1 MKTIGVLGAGQLAR
15 MLALAG
21 MPLGFK
27 FLYVDPSHSSPA
39 SWLGEQIVAPFEDAT
54 ALQKLVDS
62 SDLITYEFEN
72 IPVSVVRK
80 LAQTRSVFP
89 PPIALESSQDRL
101 LEKQFFNQH
110 GIDTAPFCP
119 VDDQPSLE
127 QAIAALKLPLILKTR
142 RFGYDGKGQFL
153 VKSLED
159 AITAFNQLGQKGIIA
174 EGFVHFDREL
184 SCIAVRGI
192 DGATFFYPL
201 VENFHHEGI
210 LRLSLA
216 PAQVHATDLNLQASA
231 QVGRILQALDYVGI
245 LAVEFFEKEGR
256 LIANEMAPR
265 VHNSGHWT
273 IEGAETSQFENHIR
287 AVAGLP
293 LGDPKPRGFSAMINI
308 IGSMPDT
315 SKVLKIS
322 GAHLHDYSKEPRA
335 GRKLGHLTIRADS
348 LEELN
353 RTLREN
359 LDLLPLET
367 AKQWQNR
374 LNRSKA

>member
-21 MPLGFK
+21 IPLGFK

-39 SWLGEQIVAPFEDAT
+39 SLLGEQIVAPFEDAT
-54 ALQKLVDS
+54 ALQKLADS

-110 GIDTAPFCP
+110 GIDTAPFYP

-127 QAIAALKLPLILKTR
+127 QAIAVLKLPLILKTR

-174 EGFVHFDREL
+174 EGFVKFDREL

-245 LAVEFFEKEGR
+245 LAVEFFEKEGK

-293 LGDPKPRGFSAMINI
+293 LGDPKPRGFSAMINL
-308 IGSMPDT
+308 IGSMPDAT
-315 SKVLKIS
+315 KVLQIP
-322 GAHLHDYSKEPRA
+322 GAHLHDYGKEPRA

-367 AKQWQNR
+367 ANQWQNR
-374 LNRSKA
+374 LNR

>member
-21 MPLGFK
+21 IPLGFK

-39 SWLGEQIVAPFEDAT
+39 SLLGEQIVAPFEDAT
-54 ALQKLVDS
+54 ALQKLAES

-101 LEKQFFNQH
+101 LEKQFFNQY
-110 GIDTAPFCP
+110 GIDTAPFYP

-127 QAIAALKLPLILKTR
+127 QAITVLKLPLILKTR
-142 RFGYDGKGQFL
+142 RLGYDGKGQFL

-159 AITAFNQLGQKGIIA
+159 AITAFKELGQKNIIA
-174 EGFVHFDREL
+174 EGFVQFDREL
-184 SCIAVRGI
+184 SCIAVRGT

-201 VENFHHEGI
+201 VENFHHQGI

-216 PAQVHATDLNLQASA
+216 PALVHNTDLNLQASA

-245 LAVEFFEKEGR
+245 LAVEFFEKEGK

-308 IGSMPDT
+308 IGSMPDAA
-315 SKVLKIS
+315 KVLQIP
-322 GAHLHDYSKEPRA
+322 GAHLHDYGKEPRA

-353 RTLREN
+353 LTLLEN

-374 LNRSKA
+374 LNR

>member
-21 MPLGFK
+21 IPLGFK
-27 FLYVDPSHSSPA
+27 FLFVDPSHSSPA
-39 SWLGEQIVAPFEDAT
+39 SCLGEQIVAPFEDPT
-54 ALQKLVDS
+54 ALQKLADS

-80 LAQTRSVFP
+80 LANTRSVFP

-101 LEKQFFNQH
+101 LEKQFFNRH
-110 GIDTAPFCP
+110 GIDTAPFYP

-127 QAIAALKLPLILKTR
+127 QAIAVLKLPLILKTR

-174 EGFVHFDREL
+174 EGFVQFDREL

-293 LGDPKPRGFSAMINI
+293 LGDPKPLGFSAMINI
-308 IGSMPDT
+308 IGSMPDAA
-315 SKVLKIS
+315 KVLKIP
-322 GAHLHDYSKEPRA
+322 GAHLHDYGKEPRA

-359 LDLLPLET
+359 LNLFPLET

-374 LNRSKA
+374 LNR

>member
-21 MPLGFK
+21 IPLGFK

-39 SWLGEQIVAPFEDAT
+39 SLLGEQIVAPFEDAT
-54 ALQKLVDS
+54 ALQKLADS

-110 GIDTAPFCP
+110 GIDTAPFYP

-127 QAIAALKLPLILKTR
+127 QAIAVLKLPLILKTR

-174 EGFVHFDREL
+174 EGFVKFDREL

-245 LAVEFFEKEGR
+245 LAVEFFEKEGK

-293 LGDPKPRGFSAMINI
+293 LGDPKPRGFSAMINL
-308 IGSMPDT
+308 IGSMPDAT
-315 SKVLKIS
+315 KVLQIP
-322 GAHLHDYSKEPRA
+322 GAHLHDYGKEPRA

-359 LDLLPLET
+359 LNLLPLET

-374 LNRSKA
+374 LNR

>member
-21 MPLGFK
+21 IPLGFK

-39 SWLGEQIVAPFEDAT
+39 SLLGEQIVAPFEDAT
-54 ALQKLVDS
+54 ALQKLADS

-80 LAQTRSVFP
+80 LAHTRSVFP

-110 GIDTAPFCP
+110 GIDTAPFYP

-127 QAIAALKLPLILKTR
+127 QAIAVLKLPLILKTR

-174 EGFVHFDREL
+174 EGFVKFDREL

-245 LAVEFFEKEGR
+245 LAVEFFEKEGK

-308 IGSMPDT
+308 SGSMPDAA
-315 SKVLKIS
+315 KVLKIP
-322 GAHLHDYSKEPRA
+322 GAHLHDYGKEPRA

-359 LDLLPLET
+359 LNLLPLET

-374 LNRSKA
+374 LNR

>member
-21 MPLGFK
+21 IPLGFK

-39 SWLGEQIVAPFEDAT
+39 SLLGEQIVAPFEDAT
-54 ALQKLVDS
+54 ALQKLAES

-110 GIDTAPFCP
+110 GIETAPFYP

-159 AITAFNQLGQKGIIA
+159 AITAFKELGQKNIIA
-174 EGFVHFDREL
+174 EGFVQFDREL
-184 SCIAVRGI
+184 SCIAVRGT

-201 VENFHHEGI
+201 VENFHHQGI

-216 PAQVHATDLNLQASA
+216 PALVHNTDLNLQASA

-245 LAVEFFEKEGR
+245 LAVEFFEKEGK

-293 LGDPKPRGFSAMINI
+293 LGDPKPRGFSAMINL
-308 IGSMPDT
+308 IGSMPDAI
-315 SKVLKIS
+315 KVLKIP
-322 GAHLHDYSKEPRA
+322 GAHLHDYGKEPRV
-335 GRKLGHLTIRADS
+335 GRKIGHLTIRADS

-359 LDLLPLET
+359 LNLLPLET

-374 LNRSKA
+374 LNR

>member
-21 MPLGFK
+21 IPLGFK

-54 ALQKLVDS
+54 ALQKLADS

-89 PPIALESSQDRL
+89 PTIALESSQDRL

-110 GIDTAPFCP
+110 GIETAPFYP

>member
-54 ALQKLVDS
+54 ALQKLADS

-359 LDLLPLET
+359 LNLFPLET

-374 LNRSKA
+374 LNR

>member
-21 MPLGFK
+21 IPLGFK
-27 FLYVDPSHSSPA
+27 FLYVDPSPSSPA
-39 SWLGEQIVAPFEDAT
+39 SLLGEQIVAPFEDAT
-54 ALQKLVDS
+54 ALQKLAES

-110 GIDTAPFCP
+110 GIDTAPFYP

-127 QAIAALKLPLILKTR
+127 QAIAVLKLPLILKTR

-159 AITAFNQLGQKGIIA
+159 AITAFKELGQKGIIA
-174 EGFVHFDREL
+174 EGFVKFDREL

-201 VENFHHEGI
+201 VENFHHQGI

-245 LAVEFFEKEGR
+245 LAVEFFEKEGK

-293 LGDPKPRGFSAMINI
+293 LGDPKPRGFSAMINL
-308 IGSMPDT
+308 IGFMPDAT
-315 SKVLKIS
+315 KVLKIP
-322 GAHLHDYSKEPRA
+322 GAHLHDYGKEPRA

-353 RTLREN
+353 LTLLEN

-367 AKQWQNR
+367 ANQWQNR
-374 LNRSKA
+374 LNR

>member
-21 MPLGFK
+21 TPLGFK

-54 ALQKLVDS
+54 ALQKLADS

-89 PPIALESSQDRL
+89 PAIALESSQDRL

-110 GIDTAPFCP
+110 GIDTAPFYQ

-127 QAIAALKLPLILKTR
+127 QAIAVLKLPLILKTR

-174 EGFVHFDREL
+174 EGFVKFDREL

-245 LAVEFFEKEGR
+245 LAVEFFEKEGK

-308 IGSMPDT
+308 IGSMPDAA
-315 SKVLKIS
+315 KVLQIP
-322 GAHLHDYSKEPRA
+322 GAHLHDYGKEPRA

-353 RTLREN
+353 RTLQEN
-359 LDLLPLET
+359 LNLLPLET

-374 LNRSKA
+374 LNR

>member
-21 MPLGFK
+21 IPLGFK
-27 FLYVDPSHSSPA
+27 FLYVDPSPSSPA
-39 SWLGEQIVAPFEDAT
+39 SLLGEQIVAPFEDAT
-54 ALQKLVDS
+54 ALQKLAES

-80 LAQTRSVFP
+80 LAQTRSVYP
-89 PPIALESSQDRL
+89 PPKALESSQDRL

-110 GIDTAPFCP
+110 GIATAPFYP
-119 VDDQPSLE
+119 VDDLPSLE
-127 QAIAALKLPLILKTR
+127 QAITVLKLPLILKTR
-142 RFGYDGKGQFL
+142 RLGYDGKGQFL

-159 AITAFNQLGQKGIIA
+159 AITAFKELGQKGIIA
-174 EGFVHFDREL
+174 EGFVQFDREL

-201 VENFHHEGI
+201 VENFHHQGI

-216 PAQVHATDLNLQASA
+216 PALVHNTDLNLQASA

-245 LAVEFFEKEGR
+245 LAVEFFEKEGK

-308 IGSMPDT
+308 IGFMPDAVE
-315 SKVLKIS
+315 VLKIP
-322 GAHLHDYSKEPRA
+322 GAHLHDYGKEPRA

-353 RTLREN
+353 LTLLEN

-374 LNRSKA
+374 LNR

>member
-21 MPLGFK
+21 IPLGFK

-39 SWLGEQIVAPFEDAT
+39 SLLGEQIVAPFEDAT
-54 ALQKLVDS
+54 ALQKLADS

-80 LAQTRSVFP
+80 LAHTRSVFP

-110 GIDTAPFCP
+110 GIETAPFYP

-127 QAIAALKLPLILKTR
+127 QAIAVLKLPLILKTR

-174 EGFVHFDREL
+174 EGFVKFDREL

-245 LAVEFFEKEGR
+245 LAVEFFEKEGK

-308 IGSMPDT
+308 IGSMPDAA
-315 SKVLKIS
+315 KVLQIP
-322 GAHLHDYSKEPRA
+322 GAHLHDYGKEPRI

-353 RTLREN
+353 RTLQKN
-359 LDLLPLET
+359 LNLLPLET

-374 LNRSKA
+374 LNR

>member
-27 FLYVDPSHSSPA
+27 FIFLDPSHSSPA
-39 SWLGEQIVAPFEDAT
+39 SWLGEQIVAPFEDAP

-62 SDLITYEFEN
+62 SELITYEFEN

-80 LAQTRSVFP
+80 LAQARAVFP
-89 PPIALESSQDRL
+89 HPKALESSQDRL

-110 GIDTAPFCP
+110 GIATAPFHP
-119 VDDQPSLE
+119 VDDLPSLE
-127 QAIAALKLPLILKTR
+127 HAISVLNLPLILKTR

-153 VKSLED
+153 VKTFED
-159 AITAFNQLGQKGIIA
+159 AVKAFNQLGQKGIIA
-174 EGFVHFDREL
+174 EGFVQFDREL

-231 QVGRILQALDYVGI
+231 QVGRVLQALDYVGI
-245 LAVEFFEKEGR
+245 LAVEFFEKEGK

-293 LGDPKPRGFSAMINI
+293 LGAPKSRGFSAMINL
-308 IGSMPDT
+308 IGSMPIA
-315 SKVLKIS
+315 SKVLQIP
-322 GAHLHDYSKEPRA
+322 GAHLHDYGKEPRT
-335 GRKLGHLTIRADS
+335 GRKLGHLTVRADS

-353 RTLREN
+353 RTLLAN

-367 AKQWQNR
+367 ANQWQNR
-374 LNRSKA
+374 LNRLKA

>member
-21 MPLGFK
+21 IPLGFK

-39 SWLGEQIVAPFEDAT
+39 SLLGEQIVAPFEDAT
-54 ALQKLVDS
+54 ALQKLAES

-110 GIDTAPFCP
+110 GIDTAPFYP
-119 VDDQPSLE
+119 VDDLPSLE
-127 QAIAALKLPLILKTR
+127 QAITVLKLPLILKTR
-142 RFGYDGKGQFL
+142 RLGYDGKGQFL

-159 AITAFNQLGQKGIIA
+159 AITAFKELGQKNIIA
-174 EGFVHFDREL
+174 EGFVQFDREL
-184 SCIAVRGI
+184 SCIAVRGT

-201 VENFHHEGI
+201 VENFHHQGI

-216 PAQVHATDLNLQASA
+216 PALVHNNDLNLQASA

-245 LAVEFFEKEGR
+245 LAVEFFEKEGK

-308 IGSMPDT
+308 IGSMPDAA
-315 SKVLKIS
+315 KVLQIP
-322 GAHLHDYSKEPRA
+322 GAHLHDYGKEPRA

-353 RTLREN
+353 RTLQEN
-359 LDLLPLET
+359 LNLLPLET

-374 LNRSKA
+374 LNR

>member
-21 MPLGFK
+21 IPLGFK

-39 SWLGEQIVAPFEDAT
+39 SLLGEQIVAPFEDAT
-54 ALQKLVDS
+54 ALQKLAES

-80 LAQTRSVFP
+80 LAQTRSVYP
-89 PPIALESSQDRL
+89 PPKALESSQDRL
-101 LEKQFFNQH
+101 LEKQFFKQH
-110 GIDTAPFCP
+110 GIATAPFYP
-119 VDDQPSLE
+119 VDDLPSLE
-127 QAIAALKLPLILKTR
+127 QVLTVLKLPLILKTR
-142 RFGYDGKGQFL
+142 RLGYDGKGQFL

-159 AITAFNQLGQKGIIA
+159 AITAFKKLGQKGIIA
-174 EGFVHFDREL
+174 EGFVQFDREL

-201 VENFHHEGI
+201 VENFHHQGI

-216 PAQVHATDLNLQASA
+216 PALVHNTDLNLQASA

-245 LAVEFFEKEGR
+245 LAVEFFEKEGK

-293 LGDPKPRGFSAMINI
+293 LGDPKPRGFSAMINL
-308 IGSMPDT
+308 IGFMPDAT
-315 SKVLKIS
+315 KVLKIP
-322 GAHLHDYSKEPRA
+322 GAHLHDYGKEPRA

-353 RTLREN
+353 LTLLEN

-367 AKQWQNR
+367 ANQWQNR
-374 LNRSKA
+374 LNR

>member
-21 MPLGFK
+21 IPLGFK

-39 SWLGEQIVAPFEDAT
+39 SLLGEQIVAPFEDAS
-54 ALQKLVDS
+54 ALQKLAES

-72 IPVSVVRK
+72 IPVSVVTK

-89 PPIALESSQDRL
+89 PPLALESSQDRL

-110 GIDTAPFCP
+110 GIDTAPFYP

-127 QAIAALKLPLILKTR
+127 QAIAFLKLPLILKTR
-142 RFGYDGKGQFL
+142 RLGYDGKGQFL

-159 AITAFNQLGQKGIIA
+159 AITAFKELGQKGIIA
-174 EGFVHFDREL
+174 EGFVKFDREL

-201 VENFHHEGI
+201 VENFHHQGI

-216 PAQVHATDLNLQASA
+216 PALIHTADLNLQASA

-245 LAVEFFEKEGR
+245 LAVEFFEKEGK

-308 IGSMPDT
+308 IGSMPDA
-315 SKVLKIS
+315 SKVLHIP
-322 GAHLHDYSKEPRA
+322 GAHLHDYGKEPRV

-348 LEELN
+348 LAELN
-353 RTLREN
+353 RTLLAN

-374 LNRSKA
+374 LNR

>member
-21 MPLGFK
+21 IPLGFK

-54 ALQKLVDS
+54 ALQKLADS

-110 GIDTAPFCP
+110 GIETAPFYP

-127 QAIAALKLPLILKTR
+127 QAIAVLKLPLILKTR

-174 EGFVHFDREL
+174 EGFVQFDREL

-201 VENFHHEGI
+201 VENFHNDGI

-308 IGSMPDT
+308 IGSMPDA
-315 SKVLKIS
+315 SKVLKIP

>member
-54 ALQKLVDS
+54 ALQKLADS

-110 GIDTAPFCP
+110 GIDTAPFYP
-119 VDDQPSLE
+119 VDDQASLE
-127 QAIAALKLPLILKTR
+127 HAIAVLKLPLILKTR

-174 EGFVHFDREL
+174 EGFVKFDREL

-201 VENFHHEGI
+201 VENFHHQGI

-216 PAQVHATDLNLQASA
+216 PALVHNSDLNLQASA

-308 IGSMPDT
+308 IGSMPDAI
-315 SKVLKIS
+315 KVLKIP
-322 GAHLHDYSKEPRA
+322 GAHLHDYGKEPRA

-353 RTLREN
+353 RTLQEN
-359 LDLLPLET
+359 LNLLPLET

-374 LNRSKA
+374 LNR

>member
-21 MPLGFK
+21 IPLGFK

-39 SWLGEQIVAPFEDAT
+39 SLLGEQIVAPFEDAN

-110 GIDTAPFCP
+110 GIETAPFYP

-127 QAIAALKLPLILKTR
+127 QAIAVLKLPLILKTR

-174 EGFVHFDREL
+174 EGFVKFDREL

-245 LAVEFFEKEGR
+245 LAVEFFEKEGK

-308 IGSMPDT
+308 IGSMPDAA
-315 SKVLKIS
+315 KVLQIP
-322 GAHLHDYSKEPRA
+322 GAHLHDYGKEPRA

-359 LDLLPLET
+359 LNLLPLET

-374 LNRSKA
+374 LNR

>member
-15 MLALAG
+15 MLAIAG
-21 MPLGFK
+21 IPLGFK

-39 SWLGEQIVAPFEDAT
+39 SLLGEQIVAPFEDVA
-54 ALQKLVDS
+54 ALQKLADS

-80 LAQTRSVFP
+80 LAQTRAVFP
-89 PPIALESSQDRL
+89 PPKALESSQDRL
-101 LEKQFFNQH
+101 LEKQFFNQQ
-110 GIDTAPFCP
+110 GIATAPFYP
-119 VDDQPSLE
+119 VDDLPSLE
-127 QAIAALKLPLILKTR
+127 QAIAVLKLPLILKTR

-153 VKSLED
+153 VKSFED
-159 AITAFNQLGQKGIIA
+159 AVTAFNQLGQKGIIA
-174 EGFVHFDREL
+174 EGFVKFDREL

-216 PAQVHATDLNLQASA
+216 PAQVHAIDLNLQAA
-231 QVGRILQALDYVGI
+231 DQVGRILKALDYVGV
-245 LAVEFFEKEGR
+245 LAVEFFEKAGK

-293 LGDPKPRGFSAMINI
+293 LGDPKPRGFSAMINL
-308 IGSMPDT
+308 IGSMPDAA
-315 SKVLKIS
+315 KVLQIP
-322 GAHLHDYSKEPRA
+322 GAHLHDYGKEPRI

-353 RTLREN
+353 RTLLAN

-374 LNRSKA
+374 LNR

>member
-21 MPLGFK
+21 IPLGFK

-39 SWLGEQIVAPFEDAT
+39 SLLGEQIVAPFEDAN

-72 IPVSVVRK
+72 IPVSVVKK

-110 GIDTAPFCP
+110 GIDTAPFYP

-127 QAIAALKLPLILKTR
+127 QAIAVLKLPLILKTR

-174 EGFVHFDREL
+174 EGFVKFDREL

-216 PAQVHATDLNLQASA
+216 PAQVHITDLNLQASA

-245 LAVEFFEKEGR
+245 LAVEFFEKEGK

-293 LGDPKPRGFSAMINI
+293 LGDPKPCGFSAMINL
-308 IGSMPDT
+308 IGSMPDAT
-315 SKVLKIS
+315 KVLQIP
-322 GAHLHDYSKEPRA
+322 GAHLHDYGKEPRV

-348 LEELN
+348 LEGLN
-353 RTLREN
+353 RTLLAN

-367 AKQWQNR
+367 ANQWQNR
-374 LNRSKA
+374 LNRLKA

>member
-21 MPLGFK
+21 IPLGFK

-80 LAQTRSVFP
+80 LAHTRSVFP

-101 LEKQFFNQH
+101 LEKQFFNRH
-110 GIDTAPFCP
+110 GIDTAPFYP

-127 QAIAALKLPLILKTR
+127 QAIAVLKLPLILKTR

-174 EGFVHFDREL
+174 EGFVQFDREL

-216 PAQVHATDLNLQASA
+216 PAQVHATDLNLQASV

-308 IGSMPDT
+308 IGSMPDAA
-315 SKVLKIS
+315 KVLKIP
-322 GAHLHDYSKEPRA
+322 GAHLHDYGKEPRA
-335 GRKLGHLTIRADS
+335 GRKLGHMTIRADS

-359 LDLLPLET
+359 LNLLPLET

-374 LNRSKA
+374 LNR

>member
-54 ALQKLVDS
+54 ALQKLADS

-110 GIDTAPFCP
+110 GIETAPFYP

-127 QAIAALKLPLILKTR
+127 QAIAVLKLPLILKTR
-142 RFGYDGKGQFL
+142 RLGYDGKGQFL

-174 EGFVHFDREL
+174 EGFVQFDREL

-201 VENFHHEGI
+201 VENFHHDGI

-216 PAQVHATDLNLQASA
+216 PAHVHATDLNLQASA

-308 IGSMPDT
+308 IGSMPDA
-315 SKVLKIS
+315 SKVLKIP

>member
-15 MLALAG
+15 MLAFAG

-39 SWLGEQIVAPFEDAT
+39 SWLGEQIVAPFEDAA
-54 ALQKLVDS
+54 ALQKLADS

-80 LAQTRSVFP
+80 LAHTRSVYP

-110 GIDTAPFCP
+110 GIDTAPFYP

-127 QAIAALKLPLILKTR
+127 QAIAVLKLPLILKTR

-174 EGFVHFDREL
+174 EGFVKFDREL

-245 LAVEFFEKEGR
+245 LAVEFFEKEGK

-308 IGSMPDT
+308 IGSMPDAT
-315 SKVLKIS
+315 KVLKIP
-322 GAHLHDYSKEPRA
+322 GAHLHDYGKDPRA

-353 RTLREN
+353 LTLLEN

-367 AKQWQNR
+367 ANQWQNR
-374 LNRSKA
+374 LNR

>member
-39 SWLGEQIVAPFEDAT
+39 SWLGEQIVAPFEDAA
-54 ALQKLVDS
+54 ALQKLADS

-80 LAQTRSVFP
+80 LAHTCSVFP

-110 GIDTAPFCP
+110 GIDTAPFYP

-127 QAIAALKLPLILKTR
+127 QAIAVLKLPLILKTR

-159 AITAFNQLGQKGIIA
+159 AITAFKELGQKGIIA
-174 EGFVHFDREL
+174 EGFIQFDREL

-245 LAVEFFEKEGR
+245 LAVEFFEKEGK

-308 IGSMPDT
+308 IGSMPDAA
-315 SKVLKIS
+315 KVLQIP
-322 GAHLHDYSKEPRA
+322 GAHLHDYGKEPRA

-359 LDLLPLET
+359 LNLLPLET

-374 LNRSKA
+374 LNR

>member
-54 ALQKLVDS
+54 ALQKLADS

-110 GIDTAPFCP
+110 GIDTAPFYP
-119 VDDQPSLE
+119 VDDQASLE
-127 QAIAALKLPLILKTR
+127 HAIAVLKLPLILKTR

-174 EGFVHFDREL
+174 EGFVKFDREL

-201 VENFHHEGI
+201 VENFHHQGI

-216 PAQVHATDLNLQASA
+216 PALVHNSDLNLQASA

-308 IGSMPDT
+308 IGSMPDAT
-315 SKVLKIS
+315 KVLKIP
-322 GAHLHDYSKEPRA
+322 GAHLHDYGKEPRA

-353 RTLREN
+353 RTLQEN
-359 LDLLPLET
+359 LNLLPLET

-374 LNRSKA
+374 LNR

>member
-21 MPLGFK
+21 IPLGFK
-27 FLYVDPSHSSPA
+27 FLYVDPSPSSPA
-39 SWLGEQIVAPFEDAT
+39 SLLGEQIVAPFEDAT
-54 ALQKLVDS
+54 ALQKLAES

-72 IPVSVVRK
+72 IPVSFVRK
-80 LAQTRSVFP
+80 LAHTRSVYP

-110 GIDTAPFCP
+110 GIDTAPFYP
-119 VDDQPSLE
+119 VDDLPSLE
-127 QAIAALKLPLILKTR
+127 QALTVLKLPLILKTR
-142 RFGYDGKGQFL
+142 RLGYDGKGQFL

-159 AITAFNQLGQKGIIA
+159 AITAFKELGQKNIIA
-174 EGFVHFDREL
+174 EGFVQFDREL

-192 DGATFFYPL
+192 DGATFFYSL
-201 VENFHHEGI
+201 VENFHHQGI

-216 PAQVHATDLNLQASA
+216 PALVHNNDLNLQASA

-287 AVAGLP
+287 AVSGLP
-293 LGDPKPRGFSAMINI
+293 LGDPKPRGFSAMINL
-308 IGSMPDT
+308 IGSMPGAT
-315 SKVLKIS
+315 KVLQIP
-322 GAHLHDYSKEPRA
+322 GAHLHDYGKEPRV

-353 RTLREN
+353 LALLEN

-367 AKQWQNR
+367 ANQWQNR
-374 LNRSKA
+374 LNR

>member
-21 MPLGFK
+21 IPLGFK

-54 ALQKLVDS
+54 ALQKLADS

-110 GIDTAPFCP
+110 GIETAPFYP

-127 QAIAALKLPLILKTR
+127 QAIAVLKLPLILKTR

-174 EGFVHFDREL
+174 EGFVQFDREL

-201 VENFHHEGI
+201 VENFHHDGI

-308 IGSMPDT
+308 IGSMPDA
-315 SKVLKIS
+315 SKVLKIP

>member
-21 MPLGFK
+21 IPLGFK

-39 SWLGEQIVAPFEDAT
+39 SLLGEQIVAPFEDAT
-54 ALQKLVDS
+54 ALQKLADS

-80 LAQTRSVFP
+80 LAHTRSVFP

-110 GIDTAPFCP
+110 GIETAPFYP

-127 QAIAALKLPLILKTR
+127 QAIAVLKLPLILKTR

-159 AITAFNQLGQKGIIA
+159 AITAFNQLGRKGIIA
-174 EGFVHFDREL
+174 EGFVKFDREL

-245 LAVEFFEKEGR
+245 LAVEFFEKEGK

-308 IGSMPDT
+308 IGSMPDAA
-315 SKVLKIS
+315 KVLQIP
-322 GAHLHDYSKEPRA
+322 GAHLHDYGKEPRA

-359 LDLLPLET
+359 LNLLPLET

-374 LNRSKA
+374 LNR

>member
-21 MPLGFK
+21 TPLGFK

-54 ALQKLVDS
+54 ALQKLADS

-110 GIDTAPFCP
+110 GIDTAPFYP

-127 QAIAALKLPLILKTR
+127 QAIAVLKLPLILKTR

-153 VKSLED
+153 VRSLED

-174 EGFVHFDREL
+174 EGFVKFDREL

-216 PAQVHATDLNLQASA
+216 PAKVHATDLNLQASA
-231 QVGRILQALDYVGI
+231 QVGRILQTLDYVGI
-245 LAVEFFEKEGR
+245 LAVEFFEKEGK

-293 LGDPKPRGFSAMINI
+293 LGDPKTRGFSAMINI
-308 IGSMPDT
+308 IGSMPDAA
-315 SKVLKIS
+315 KVLQIP
-322 GAHLHDYSKEPRA
+322 GAHLHDYGKEPRA

-359 LDLLPLET
+359 LYLLPLET

-374 LNRSKA
+374 LNR

>member
-21 MPLGFK
+21 IPLGFK

-39 SWLGEQIVAPFEDAT
+39 SLLGEQIVAPFEDAT
-54 ALQKLVDS
+54 ALQKLADS

-80 LAQTRSVFP
+80 LAHTRSVYP

-101 LEKQFFNQH
+101 LEKQFFNQY
-110 GIDTAPFCP
+110 GIDTAPFYP

-127 QAIAALKLPLILKTR
+127 QAIAVLKLPLILKTR

-174 EGFVHFDREL
+174 EGFVKFDREL

-216 PAQVHATDLNLQASA
+216 PAQVHAADLNLQASA

-245 LAVEFFEKEGR
+245 LAVEFFEKEGK

-308 IGSMPDT
+308 IGSMPDAA
-315 SKVLKIS
+315 KVLQIP
-322 GAHLHDYSKEPRA
+322 GAHLHDYGKEPRA

-353 RTLREN
+353 RTLQEN
-359 LDLLPLET
+359 LNLLPLET

-374 LNRSKA
+374 LNR

>member
-21 MPLGFK
+21 IPLGFK

-39 SWLGEQIVAPFEDAT
+39 SLLGEQIVAPFEDAT
-54 ALQKLVDS
+54 ALQKLADS

-80 LAQTRSVFP
+80 LAHTRSVFP

-110 GIDTAPFCP
+110 GIDTAPFYP

-127 QAIAALKLPLILKTR
+127 QAIAVLKLPLILKTR

-174 EGFVHFDREL
+174 EGFVKFDREL

-245 LAVEFFEKEGR
+245 LAVEFFEKEGK

-308 IGSMPDT
+308 IGSMPDAA
-315 SKVLKIS
+315 KVLQIP
-322 GAHLHDYSKEPRA
+322 GAHLHDYGKEPRA

-353 RTLREN
+353 RTLQEN
-359 LDLLPLET
+359 LNLLPLET

-374 LNRSKA
+374 LNR

>member
-21 MPLGFK
+21 IPLGFK

-54 ALQKLVDS
+54 ALQKLADS

-89 PPIALESSQDRL
+89 PTIALESSQDRL

-308 IGSMPDT
+308 IGSMPDA
-315 SKVLKIS
+315 SKVLKIP

>member
-21 MPLGFK
+21 IPLGFK
-27 FLYVDPSHSSPA
+27 FIYVDPSHSSPA
-39 SWLGEQIVAPFEDAT
+39 SLLGEQIVAPFEDAT
-54 ALQKLVDS
+54 ALQKLADS

-110 GIDTAPFCP
+110 GIDTAPFYP

-127 QAIAALKLPLILKTR
+127 QAIAVLKLPLILKTR

-174 EGFVHFDREL
+174 EGFVKFDREL

-216 PAQVHATDLNLQASA
+216 PAQVHAADINLQASA

-245 LAVEFFEKEGR
+245 LAVEFFEKEGK

-308 IGSMPDT
+308 IGSMPDAT
-315 SKVLKIS
+315 KVLQIL
-322 GAHLHDYSKEPRA
+322 GAHLHDYGKEPRA

>member
-21 MPLGFK
+21 IPLGFK
-27 FLYVDPSHSSPA
+27 FLYVDPSPSSPA
-39 SWLGEQIVAPFEDAT
+39 SLLGEQIVAPFEDAT
-54 ALQKLVDS
+54 ALQKLAES

-110 GIDTAPFCP
+110 GIATAPFYP

-127 QAIAALKLPLILKTR
+127 QAITVLKLPLILKTR
-142 RFGYDGKGQFL
+142 RLGYDGKGQFL

-159 AITAFNQLGQKGIIA
+159 AITAFKELGQKGIIA
-174 EGFVHFDREL
+174 EGFVQFDREL

-201 VENFHHEGI
+201 VENFHHQGI

-216 PAQVHATDLNLQASA
+216 PALVHNTDLNLQASA

-245 LAVEFFEKEGR
+245 LAVEFFEKEGK

-293 LGDPKPRGFSAMINI
+293 LGDPKPRGLSAM
-308 IGSMPDT
+308 
-315 SKVLKIS
+315 
-322 GAHLHDYSKEPRA
+322 
-335 GRKLGHLTIRADS
+335 
-348 LEELN
+348 
-353 RTLREN
+353 
-359 LDLLPLET
+359 
-367 AKQWQNR
+367 
-374 LNRSKA
+374 

>member
-21 MPLGFK
+21 IPLGFK

-39 SWLGEQIVAPFEDAT
+39 SLLGEQIVAPFEDAT
-54 ALQKLVDS
+54 ALQKLADS

-80 LAQTRSVFP
+80 LAHTRSVYP

-101 LEKQFFNQH
+101 LEKQFFNQY
-110 GIDTAPFCP
+110 GIDTAPFYP

-127 QAIAALKLPLILKTR
+127 QAIAVLKLPLILKTR

-174 EGFVHFDREL
+174 EGFVKFDREL

-216 PAQVHATDLNLQASA
+216 PAQVHAADLNLQASA

-245 LAVEFFEKEGR
+245 LAVEFFEKEGK

-308 IGSMPDT
+308 IGSMPDAA
-315 SKVLKIS
+315 KVLQIP
-322 GAHLHDYSKEPRA
+322 GAHLHDYGKEPRA

-353 RTLREN
+353 RTLQKN
-359 LDLLPLET
+359 LNLLPLET

-374 LNRSKA
+374 LNR

>member
-21 MPLGFK
+21 IPLGFK

-54 ALQKLVDS
+54 ALQKLADS

-80 LAQTRSVFP
+80 LAHTRSVFP

-110 GIDTAPFCP
+110 GIDTAPFYP

-127 QAIAALKLPLILKTR
+127 QAIAVLKLPLILKTR

-174 EGFVHFDREL
+174 EGFVKFDREL

-245 LAVEFFEKEGR
+245 LAVEFFEKEGK

-308 IGSMPDT
+308 IGSMPDAA
-315 SKVLKIS
+315 KVLQIP
-322 GAHLHDYSKEPRA
+322 GAHLHDYGKEPRS

-353 RTLREN
+353 RTLQEN
-359 LDLLPLET
+359 LNLLPLET

-374 LNRSKA
+374 LNR